1 MHQSLLSPRVGGP
14 GIPRGFDEISFP
26 VGGFF
31 DTKRL
36 PTDNKI
42 QYMYDK
48 FDKTCCPRGGEFDKT
63 HKQNVKYPWV
73 CPAPLPWGLTL
84 TGALVTCTG

>member
-42 QYMYDK
+42 Q
-48 FDKTCCPRGGEFDKT
+48 
-63 HKQNVKYPWV
+63 
-73 CPAPLPWGLTL
+73 
-84 TGALVTCTG
+84 